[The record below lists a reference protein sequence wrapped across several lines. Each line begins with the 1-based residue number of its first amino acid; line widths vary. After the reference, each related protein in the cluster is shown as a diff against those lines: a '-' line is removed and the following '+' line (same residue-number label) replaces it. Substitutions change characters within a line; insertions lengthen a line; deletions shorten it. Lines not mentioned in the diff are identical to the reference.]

1 MAGIQQSN
9 FPPSDLTQALQGLQ
23 AADGTR
29 RMQALVQL
37 AALADPAAIGPLVEM
52 AKHDPEAPL
61 RQQAAELA
69 RQLSEKIGPSRR
81 DPYGQFRI

>member
-1 MAGIQQSN
+1 MSGTQHSDDQQS
-9 FPPSDLTQALQGLQ
+9 DLKQALQGLL
-23 AADGTR
+23 APDKALR
-29 RMQALVQL
+29 EQALVQL
-37 AALADPAAIGPLVEM
+37 ADLADPAAIGPLVEM